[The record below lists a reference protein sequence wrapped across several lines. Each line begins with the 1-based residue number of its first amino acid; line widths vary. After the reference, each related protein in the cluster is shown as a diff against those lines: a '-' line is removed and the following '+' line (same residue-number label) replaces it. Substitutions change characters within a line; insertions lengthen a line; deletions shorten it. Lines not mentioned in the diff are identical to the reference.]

1 MKKFAILL
9 LADIFAE
16 QPADPNT
23 VDSVEVELETEF
35 FAPVEIPASMAC
47 ADRGQYDIFSVLS
60 HLLLSGSS
68 LDRKIKFH

>member
-1 MKKFAILL
+1 MAFSQKHLKSRKYRLSSWEIASCSLNCPSETSALPDSMKKFAILL

-35 FAPVEIPASMAC
+35 FH
-47 ADRGQYDIFSVLS
+47 Q
-60 HLLLSGSS
+60 
-68 LDRKIKFH
+68 

>member
-35 FAPVEIPASMAC
+35 FH
-47 ADRGQYDIFSVLS
+47 Q
-60 HLLLSGSS
+60 
-68 LDRKIKFH
+68 